1 MTAARA
7 AARTERTTSTMDEA
21 PIIYAVPVREL
32 PGRLVGTVRTG
43 RSPQGQRVGIAFT
56 RPELLVA
63 AMGADQ
69 AWEELCESAL
79 RGMLRPL
86 GIDRIQVDPLLVA
99 PPLDPSFGDRAA
111 PTVPALV
118 PAALVSPRS
127 GADPVAVAVGTFQ
140 RPVDPGPSLRR
151 SSDAVPGH
159 RSAGRATPVVI
170 RTRT

>member
-1 MTAARA
+1 
-7 AARTERTTSTMDEA
+7 MDEA

-32 PGRLVGTVRTG
+32 PGRMVRTVRTG

-69 AWEELCESAL
+69 QWEELCESAL

-99 PPLDPSFGDRAA
+99 PPVDPGFGDRAA
-111 PTVPALV
+111 PTVPSRV
-118 PAALVSPRS
+118 PAAPVGPRA
-127 GADPVAVAVGTFQ
+127 GADPVPVG
-140 RPVDPGPSLRR
+140 
-151 SSDAVPGH
+151 A
-159 RSAGRATPVVI
+159 
-170 RTRT
+170 